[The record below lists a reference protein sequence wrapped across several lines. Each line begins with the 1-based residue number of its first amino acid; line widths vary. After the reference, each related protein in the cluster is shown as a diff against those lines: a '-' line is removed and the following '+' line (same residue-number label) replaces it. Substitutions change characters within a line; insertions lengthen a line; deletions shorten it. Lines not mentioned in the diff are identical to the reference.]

1 MKLKYPSKVMD
12 ASAPPRALPRLPGDV
27 VDAVLAFLDVLCLS
41 RACTTSRGRSSS
53 DGLPMAAHGA
63 DSWRRVFRARWPP
76 TSLFRLKAR
85 VLASAAG
92 CVRRECAL
100 RANAARRDVEVV
112 ARPYRLRGV
121 AIDDAD
127 GNATSVDATVVMG
140 ADYTVAGTAALSSGS
155 LRGNAVEAAWC
166 GQLSAW
172 IEPGAGKRRW
182 QLSFDETS
190 PANAAAF
197 RYTGRIALD
206 GCSVTGTFRHA
217 VFYKLKGT
225 FEFAIAAVEAEDGG

>member
-1 MKLKYPSKVMD
+1 MD

-27 VDAVLAFLDVLCLS
+27 VDAVLAFLDVLSLS

-155 LRGNAVEAAWC
+155 LRGNAVEAAGVVRTAERLDRTRR
-166 GQLSAW
+166 GQ
-172 IEPGAGKRRW
+172 E
-182 QLSFDETS
+182 
-190 PANAAAF
+190 
-197 RYTGRIALD
+197 AL
-206 GCSVTGTFRHA
+206 
-217 VFYKLKGT
+217 
-225 FEFAIAAVEAEDGG
+225 AAVVRRNEPRQRCRVSVHRPDRARRL